1 MRPLRTL
8 IVAATVMIVLWAP
21 PAQTDVEP
29 VGPEIPVNTFLP
41 GNQQAPAVST
51 DASGGFVVVW
61 ESGNNYNYGATQ
73 DGSLSGVFGRRFGP
87 SGTPLGGEI
96 AINATTLGPQLNASV
111 ATSPG
116 GSFVTAFEGGGYGFD
131 QDGSASGV
139 FLRRVAASGTP
150 LGTDVQV
157 NTFTRGPQR
166 RPRVAA
172 DAAGDFVVVWMS
184 GQYFG
189 ATQDGDGTGVFAQRY
204 AAGGVPLGGE
214 FQVNTTIAGNQSSPA
229 IAVHPDGSFVIVWK
243 DGLFGQSGTI
253 RGQRFDTLGVP
264 VGPEFP
270 ASTPV
275 SQAPDLPAVATTSS
289 GFVVVWQSYQDV
301 NGKEIL
307 GRRFDGAGTPVGG
320 EFPVNTS
327 TSGDQEAPAV
337 AADGDGNFVVVWDT
351 TDEAAPSTQ
360 DANGVFGQHF
370 ASSGESLG
378 DEFQVNTTP
387 AGPQFEPPSVS
398 ATPDGDFVVAWT
410 SGYYSVD
417 TSNGRDV
424 FAQRLRTTAFTP
436 PSPVAGTRFVLRQN
450 TGNARRRRL
459 TLRADDPAIGL
470 GLGEGSRDDPT
481 LSGGRLRVRS
491 AQFDDTYSLPA
502 SGWQRVGPPG
512 AGRGWAYR
520 DPALLSGPIE
530 RVEVR
535 PGHIRVSGK
544 GAQLDVALAI
554 NPDPVT
560 AVLQLGSTGER
571 ACASLG
577 GTTAF
582 RPQRYFRAQDAPAPG
597 RCPLH

>member
-1 MRPLRTL
+1 MRALRIL
-8 IVAATVMIVLWAP
+8 IVTAAVMVVLWAP
-21 PAQTDVEP
+21 PAQTDVEL
-29 VGPEIPVNTFLP
+29 VGPEIPVNTFIP
-41 GNQQAPAVST
+41 GNQQAPAVAT

-61 ESGNNYNYGATQ
+61 QSGNPYGSGPAQ

-96 AINATTLGPQLNASV
+96 PVNATTLGPQLNASV

-116 GSFVTAFEGGGYGFD
+116 GSFVAAFEGGGYGFD
-131 QDGSASGV
+131 QDGSVSGV
-139 FLRRVAASGTP
+139 FLRRVAAGGAP
-150 LGTDVQV
+150 LGADVQV

-172 DAAGDFVVVWMS
+172 DPAGDFVVVWVS

-229 IAVHPDGSFVIVWK
+229 IAVNPDGSFVIVWE
-243 DGLFGQSGTI
+243 DGPFGQSGTI

-270 ASTPV
+270 ASTPA
-275 SQAPDLPAVATTSS
+275 SQAPGLPAVATTSN
-289 GFVVVWQSYQDV
+289 GLVVVWQSYQDV

-307 GRRFDGAGTPVGG
+307 GRRFDGAGAPLGG
-320 EFPVNTS
+320 EFQVNTF
-327 TSGDQEAPAV
+327 TSGGQEAPAV
-337 AADGDGNFVVVWDT
+337 AADGDGNFVVVWDSYGT
-351 TDEAAPSTQ
+351 APPPR
-360 DANGVFGQHF
+360 DANGVFSQHF
-370 ASSGESLG
+370 ASSGEPLG
-378 DEFQVNTTP
+378 NEFQVNTTT
-387 AGPQFEPPSVS
+387 AGPQFEPVVA

-410 SGYYSVD
+410 SGYTYG
-417 TSNGRDV
+417 TLNGRDV
-424 FAQRLRTTAFTP
+424 FAQRLGTTAFAP
-436 PSPVAGTRFVLRQN
+436 PFPVAGTRFVLREN
-450 TGNARRRRL
+450 TSNLRRRRL
-459 TLRADDPAIGL
+459 ELRADDPAIGL

-502 SGWQRVGPPG
+502 SGWQRIGPPG
-512 AGRGWAYR
+512 AGRGWTYR
-520 DPALLSGPIE
+520 DHALLAGPIE
-530 RVEVR
+530 RVDVR
-535 PGHIRVSGK
+535 PGRIRVDGK
-544 GAQLDVALAI
+544 GAQLDQVLAV

-560 AVLQLGSTGER
+560 AVLQLGGTGER
-571 ACASLG
+571 ACVSFG

-582 RPQRYFRAQDAPAPG
+582 RPQKYFRAHDAPSAG
-597 RCPLH
+597 ICPVH

>member
-1 MRPLRTL
+1 MRARPTL
-8 IVAATVMIVLWAP
+8 IAAAAVMVVLWAP
-21 PAQTDVEP
+21 PARTDVEP

-41 GNQQAPAVST
+41 GDQQAPAIAT

-61 ESGNNYNYGATQ
+61 QSANSYGSGPAQ

-96 AINATTLGPQLNASV
+96 PINATTLGPQLNASV

-116 GSFVTAFEGGGYGFD
+116 GSFVAAFEGGGYGFD
-131 QDGSASGV
+131 QDGSVSGV

-150 LGTDVQV
+150 LGTDMQV
-157 NTFTRGPQR
+157 NTFTRGPQGS
-166 RPRVAA
+166 PRVAA
-172 DAAGDFVVVWMS
+172 DPAGNFIVVWQS
-184 GQYFG
+184 GQLFG
-189 ATQDGDGTGVFAQRY
+189 AGQDGDGTGVFAQRY

-214 FQVNTTIAGNQSSPA
+214 FQVNATTAGNQSAPA
-229 IAVHPDGSFVIVWK
+229 IAVHPDGSFVIVWE
-243 DGLFGQSGTI
+243 DALFGQSGTI

-264 VGPEFP
+264 VGSEFP
-270 ASTPV
+270 ASTPA
-275 SQAPDLPAVATTSS
+275 SQAPGSPAVATTSN
-289 GFVVVWQSYQDV
+289 GFVVVWQSFQNV
-301 NGKEIL
+301 NGSEIL
-307 GRRFDGAGTPVGG
+307 ARRFDAAGTPLGV

-327 TSGDQEAPAV
+327 TSDQEAPAV

-351 TDEAAPSTQ
+351 TYGPVPSTQ
-360 DANGVFGQHF
+360 DANGIFGQHF
-370 ASSGESLG
+370 ASTGEPLG
-378 DEFQVNTTP
+378 NEFQVNTTT
-387 AGPQFEPPSVS
+387 AGPQFGPVVS

-436 PSPVAGTRFVLRQN
+436 PSPVAATRFVLREN
-450 TGNARRRRL
+450 TANPRRRRL
-459 TLRADDPAIGL
+459 TFRADDPAIGL

-512 AGRGWAYR
+512 AGRGWEYR

-544 GAQLDVALAI
+544 GAQLDVALAV

-582 RPQRYFRAQDAPAPG
+582 RPQKYFRAQDAPSPG
-597 RCPLH
+597 ECPLH